1 MQILNLYPEDFEN
14 PKTWRDVCDC
24 LEIHPEST
32 EASILFVRAS
42 SESIPQ
48 VNEIAI
54 IWDINDVK
62 SLDLEL
68 DDEQCREVLIR
79 AKDKHDAN
87 QGINWNVLEHF
98 AQLVRIESI
107 EKGAW

>member
-1 MQILNLYPEDFEN
+1 MTFEFSDKDIEKIIN
-14 PKTWRDVCDC
+14 FD
-24 LEIHPEST
+24 
-32 EASILFVRAS
+32 S
-42 SESIPQ
+42 SRQ
-48 VNEIAI
+48 IAI
-54 IWDINDVK
+54 IWDIDDVK

-68 DDEQCREVLIR
+68 NDEECMEVLMR
-79 AKDKHDAN
+79 AQDKHDAN